1 MTENRF
7 KFIISKNDAA
17 KKQRRFRVQMLLGEL
32 EIEYYFIINMTYFF
46 KKHTNSEKRILF
58 LCFPQCNPGFF
69 LLRV

>member
-32 EIEYYFIINMTYFF
+32 EIEYYFIINMTDFF
-46 KKHTNSEKRILF
+46 KKTLILKKEFSSCAF
-58 LCFPQCNPGFF
+58 LNAILDFF
-69 LLRV
+69 F

>member
-32 EIEYYFIINMTYFF
+32 EIEYYYIINMTDFF
-46 KKHTNSEKRILF
+46 KKTH
-58 LCFPQCNPGFF
+58 
-69 LLRV
+69 

>member
-32 EIEYYFIINMTYFF
+32 EIEYYFIINMTDFF
-46 KKHTNSEKRILF
+46 KKTLILKKEFCSCAF
-58 LCFPQCNPGFF
+58 LNAILDFF
-69 LLRV
+69 F